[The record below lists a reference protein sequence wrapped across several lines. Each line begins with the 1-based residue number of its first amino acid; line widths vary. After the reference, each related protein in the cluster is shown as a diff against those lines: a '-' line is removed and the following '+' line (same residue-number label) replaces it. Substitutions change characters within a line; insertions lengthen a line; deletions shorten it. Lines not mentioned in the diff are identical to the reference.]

1 MISVTINLDTSR
13 FDRMMSDFP
22 AAMARARLK
31 ALKTIGDRIRNDTGR
46 AFKTASLRPAPWA
59 PRKDTKATHPLLI
72 KHPVGGLWQSFQS
85 RLTGSDTVVVY
96 TDKKYAG
103 YHQLGTKKMP
113 ARPFFPFDRNGQ
125 PTPRIMRKIKAD
137 IEAAYE
143 AELRKLGR

>member
-1 MISVTINLDTSR
+1 MIEVSIKVDTSR

-46 AFKTASLRPAPWA
+46 AFKTASLRPSPWV

-72 KHPVGGLWQSFQS
+72 KHPEDGLWKSFQS

-103 YHQLGTKKMP
+103 YHQLGTKRMP